1 MSFGIVATVAA
12 GVGGALISAHGA
24 KKAARAQG
32 DAAQQQLA
40 FQQEVYD
47 QARQDQSP
55 FRTTGGNAL
64 YALAQG
70 TGTLDPDQYAR
81 ERFLRDWEAQNP
93 GEPAPGWDDPNVQA
107 QLANYRASAPVLL
120 GQSGNLMRNFTAQD
134 FQVDPGYEFRIGE
147 GQKQI
152 ESSAAARGG
161 LLSGAAAKALTK
173 YNQNF
178 ASNEYGNAF
187 NRFQTQQGN
196 QFNRLATLAGIG
208 QNAVNATQQAGQ
220 NFATGASNAAQNAG
234 NAQAS
239 GYAGQA
245 NALASGLGGVT
256 SAVGNYGGFGRGS
269 TYGSSAQT
277 FPVTDFYSGVQG
289 RPLA

>member
-1 MSFGIVATVAA
+1 MSFGIVATAA
-12 GVGGALISAHGA
+12 LGFGGALISSQGA

-32 DAAQQQLA
+32 DAAAQQLG

-47 QARQDQSP
+47 QAREDQSP
-55 FRTTGGNAL
+55 YRDVGQNAL
-64 YALAQG
+64 YALTQG
-70 TGTLDPDQYAR
+70 AGMMNPDQYAQ
-81 ERFLRDWEAQNP
+81 ERFLRDWKAQNP
-93 GEPAPGWDDPNVQA
+93 DQAAPDWNDPNVQA
-107 QLANYRASAPVLL
+107 QVQNYKNSLPALY
-120 GQSGNLMRNFTAQD
+120 GQSGNLMRDFTAQD
-134 FQVDPGYEFRIGE
+134 FQTDPGYQFRIGE

-173 YNQNF
+173 FNQNF

-196 QFNRLATLAGIG
+196 RFNRLANLAGIG
-208 QNAVNATQQAGQ
+208 QNSTNATQQAGQ
-220 NFATGASNAAQNAG
+220 NFAAGAGNAAQYGG

-245 NALASGLGGVT
+245 NALASGLGSIGSGANQFFSRV
-256 SAVGNYGGFGRGS
+256 S
-269 TYGSSAQT
+269 TYG
-277 FPVTDFYSGVQG
+277 
-289 RPLA
+289 

>member
-12 GVGGALISAHGA
+12 GVGGALISAQGA

-32 DAAQQQLA
+32 DAAAQQLG

-47 QARQDQSP
+47 QAREDQAP
-55 FRTTGGNAL
+55 YRDIGYNAL
-64 YALAQG
+64 YALTQG
-70 TGTLDPDQYAR
+70 AGMMNPDQYAQ
-81 ERFLRDWEAQNP
+81 ERFLRDWKAQNP
-93 GEPAPGWDDPNVQA
+93 DQPAPDWNDPNVQA
-107 QLANYRASAPVLL
+107 QVQNYKNSLSALY
-120 GQSGNLMRNFTAQD
+120 GESGNLTQPFQERTFNFTA
-134 FQVDPGYEFRIGE
+134 DPGYQFRIGE

-187 NRFQTQQGN
+187 NRFQTDQNSAFNRFQTQQSN
-196 QFNRLATLAGIG
+196 QFNRLATLAGVG
-208 QNAVNATQQAGQ
+208 QNATNATQAAGQ
-220 NFATGASNAAQNAG
+220 NFATGAGNAAQYGGDAR
-234 NAQAS
+234 AS

-245 NALASGLGGVT
+245 NALASGLGT
-256 SAVGNYGGFGRGS
+256 VGGGFNQFMRGS
-269 TYGSSAQT
+269 VY
-277 FPVTDFYSGVQG
+277 
-289 RPLA
+289 